1 MKDKSD
7 KVITAYS
14 HLLKYVKSE
23 NIFFPQTYKNKLIS
37 NKKNNLCHSLAMF
50 SLATC
55 IGMFTI
61 KTEIALAVNFSNI
74 KIDINSIRTKP
85 ESEPII
91 KIPSIKN
98 LNQKIIPKSSTGIN
112 SKIKII
118 DYKPVNNFHKINKV
132 VSNNFFK
139 SNNNQII
146 ENTITPFR
154 YITKIIQP
162 KISENI
168 ENVYTHE
175 IIPKVALIGDFNSV
189 LSQSSI
195 RMDKKSYRV
204 RVGDTLNSIAR
215 SHGISTSELISANHI
230 TNVDFIKVNQTLI
243 IPQQDSI
250 NNTTNR
256 GKKSKNSTIDSFPK
270 KENQFPRSL
279 IITSEF
285 EATQSTTSGRK
296 KLYQDSKKI
305 TDQRDLNKNVTQFN
319 VQKSKLIG
327 VVPNYIDVYNNTF
340 QIPLETNI
348 KPNLPSVSNP
358 DKYLPSAP
366 AKYPGHIW
374 PSKGVITSG
383 FGRRWGRMHK
393 GIDIAAPTGTP
404 IMASASGE
412 VISAGWS
419 SGGYGNLLRIR
430 HPDGSI
436 SLYAHN
442 SRLLV
447 RRGQKVK
454 QGQKIAEMGSTG
466 FSTGPHLHYEIH
478 LRGKGAQNPMAF
490 LPKTR

>member
-14 HLLKYVKSE
+14 HLLKYIKSE
-23 NIFFPQTYKNKLIS
+23 NIFFPQVYKNKLIS

-55 IGMFTI
+55 VGMFTV
-61 KTEIALAVNFSNI
+61 KTEIASAINLSRSSI
-74 KIDINSIRTKP
+74 KIDTIEP

-91 KIPSIKN
+91 RIPSIKN

-112 SKIKII
+112 SKTKNI
-118 DYKPVNNFHKINKV
+118 DYKLINNFHKENEV

-139 SNNNQII
+139 LNNTQVIKNAVA
-146 ENTITPFR
+146 PFR

-162 KISENI
+162 KTSGNI
-168 ENVYTHE
+168 RGTYTHE
-175 IIPKVALIGDFNSV
+175 ITPKITLIGDLNSV
-189 LSQSSI
+189 FSQSLI
-195 RMDKKSYRV
+195 AINKKSYKV
-204 RVGDTLNSIAR
+204 RPGDTLNSIAR
-215 SHGISTSELISANHI
+215 HHGISTSELISANHI
-230 TNVDFIKVNQTLI
+230 TDVNFIRVNQTLV
-243 IPQQDSI
+243 IPQQISVD
-250 NNTTNR
+250 
-256 GKKSKNSTIDSFPK
+256 KSKQSKESSLSILYL
-270 KENQFPRSL
+270 KENQISKSL
-279 IITSEF
+279 TTINQSQITKS
-285 EATQSTTSGRK
+285 
-296 KLYQDSKKI
+296 KLPSYKEPPPS
-305 TDQRDLNKNVTQFN
+305 LNKIVNQKNLGGAVTQFN
-319 VQKSKLIG
+319 VQKPKLIG
-327 VVPNYIDVYNNTF
+327 VVPNYVDVYNNTF
-340 QIPLETNI
+340 QIPLETDI
-348 KPNLPSVSNP
+348 KPNLPKVSNP

-366 AKYPGHIW
+366 AKYSGHIW

-419 SGGYGNLLRIR
+419 SGGYGNLLRVR

-442 SRLLV
+442 SRILV
-447 RRGQKVK
+447 RRGQKVE

-466 FSTGPHLHYEIH
+466 YSTGPHLHYEIH
-478 LRGKGAQNPMAF
+478 LRGRGAQNPMAF